1 VREGGRGREAGW
13 RSPLGHVLA
22 HGGQGRVEVAVWALG
37 PSAQVG
43 EEGVGGILGEG
54 FPWDLAQR
62 EYKTFLQIFKKM
74 HDGMSLT
81 KH

>member
-1 VREGGRGREAGW
+1 MGLGSIGPGGRG
-13 RSPLGHVLA
+13 L
-22 HGGQGRVEVAVWALG
+22 
-37 PSAQVG
+37 

-62 EYKTFLQIFKKM
+62 EYKTIFQIFKKM